1 VQDEDQEVTGTGHVL
16 MTFDELLDKTG
27 WGRTATYQKARRD
40 ELPFRTLR
48 CGRKLYF
55 SRSAFERWLAGE
67 HKDAD

>member
-1 VQDEDQEVTGTGHVL
+1 VQDGHPEAAGAGHVL

-55 SRSAFERWLAGE
+55 SRSAFERWLAGGE
-67 HKDAD
+67 RDGN